1 MMPPDRQR
9 AGLARAFFIFV
20 VGLGAAGVLIAVLNG
35 PFDQVMSAGSS
46 VAQSSQAARGQGYVE
61 AFWNSLPVI
70 IALLAFLQLLGA
82 AAAEGRFS

>member
-1 MMPPDRQR
+1 MPPDRQR

-20 VGLGAAGVLIAVLNG
+20 IGLALAGVLIAVLNG
-35 PFDQVMSAGSS
+35 PFETIASTGASVSQSA
-46 VAQSSQAARGQGYVE
+46 QAARGQGYIE
-61 AFWNSLPVI
+61 SFWDALPVI